1 LTSKEEISNINLKDF
16 IENETGKKFDRNNK
30 ICCPLP
36 QHGEKTPSFAI
47 KKYNDKYRFYCYG
60 CGCHGDIID
69 FVKEYKSMNY
79 IEACNY
85 INIEPNEEYGKL
97 MTLVEKVE
105 ESINKINFKDSNDK
119 PLKYIHT
126 YIFVDQ
132 YNKPIYFEA
141 KFKDSSNKSTSRF
154 LSVDKDNKI
163 TPSRGVDAVPYNYYK
178 LLEALKNKKDIFIV
192 EGAKDADTLNYM
204 GYTTTS
210 FKGVTKFDY
219 NIFKDARIY
228 IIPDTG
234 APGEN
239 YKDNLYYKFKDHAK
253 EFNVIYPEGL
263 SDLGSNKDITDYFQS
278 GKTLA
283 DFKISL
289 RDKWDYKKSRLWRDA
304 DVKNIKDEKII
315 IPKKTWRNVEQILKR
330 ENVNLK
336 YNLINKEAEA
346 VGRLSSTGDE
356 LIIDIQTLCI
366 SYSFNI
372 NKDVVCDAILK
383 ISRKNQYNPFI
394 DYLKTNRN
402 GNHKLI
408 EDMFN
413 CLILND
419 EGNNRD
425 VYLKYFT
432 KWLMDL
438 VTISQNTI
446 EKGLKSQGV
455 LVLQGIQGGRKSTFF
470 QKLISNNKWFKG
482 ESSVDTKNKDSVMQ
496 NTVYVLVEL
505 SEFDGMAKGEQS
517 TLKRFFTNEIDVY
530 RAPYGRCTE
539 KHPRITTFCATVN
552 PKDFLKDRTGSRRFW
567 VIPVT
572 KCDTE
577 ILKRININMFWGAV
591 YDLWLSGEV
600 SNYLNEDETE
610 SLMKSNT
617 QFNIETNISI
627 AMDENFDFNQNP
639 MAWKVYSVT
648 ELLKIL
654 DIRESKALKN
664 EFERCRY
671 RYGTHRDNYSDNPK
685 KGYKLPNVNIKEVQ
699 RLARDMSFNPF
710 EDDKPLEN
718 DNDELEEIHQEIL
731 I

>member
-1 LTSKEEISNINLKDF
+1 
-16 IENETGKKFDRNNK
+16 
-30 ICCPLP
+30 
-36 QHGEKTPSFAI
+36 
-47 KKYNDKYRFYCYG
+47 
-60 CGCHGDIID
+60 
-69 FVKEYKSMNY
+69 
-79 IEACNY
+79 
-85 INIEPNEEYGKL
+85 
-97 MTLVEKVE
+97 MTL
-105 ESINKINFKDSNDK
+105 
-119 PLKYIHT
+119 
-126 YIFVDQ
+126 
-132 YNKPIYFEA
+132 
-141 KFKDSSNKSTSRF
+141 
-154 LSVDKDNKI
+154 
-163 TPSRGVDAVPYNYYK
+163 
-178 LLEALKNKKDIFIV
+178 
-192 EGAKDADTLNYM
+192 
-204 GYTTTS
+204 
-210 FKGVTKFDY
+210 
-219 NIFKDARIY
+219 
-228 IIPDTG
+228 
-234 APGEN
+234 
-239 YKDNLYYKFKDHAK
+239 
-253 EFNVIYPEGL
+253 
-263 SDLGSNKDITDYFQS
+263 
-278 GKTLA
+278 
-283 DFKISL
+283 
-289 RDKWDYKKSRLWRDA
+289 
-304 DVKNIKDEKII
+304 
-315 IPKKTWRNVEQILKR
+315 
-330 ENVNLK
+330 
-336 YNLINKEAEA
+336 
-346 VGRLSSTGDE
+346 
-356 LIIDIQTLCI
+356 
-366 SYSFNI
+366 
-372 NKDVVCDAILK
+372 VVCDAILK

-394 DYLKTNRN
+394 DYLKANKN
-402 GNHKLI
+402 NNHKLI

-419 EGNNRD
+419 EYNNRD

-455 LVLQGIQGGRKSTFF
+455 LVLQGAQGGRKSTFF

-517 TLKRFFTNEIDVY
+517 TLKRFFTNELDIY

-567 VIPVT
+567 VIPIT

-577 ILKRININMFWGAV
+577 TLKKIDINMFWGAV
-591 YDLWLSGEV
+591 YDLWLSGKV
-600 SNYLNEDETE
+600 PNYLNEDETE
-610 SLMKSNT
+610 SLMKSNI

-627 AMDENFDFNQNP
+627 AMDENFNFNQNP
-639 MAWKVYSVT
+639 IAWKVYSVT

-710 EDDKPLEN
+710 EDDNPLDYN
-718 DNDELEEIHQEIL
+718 NNELEAIQQKIL